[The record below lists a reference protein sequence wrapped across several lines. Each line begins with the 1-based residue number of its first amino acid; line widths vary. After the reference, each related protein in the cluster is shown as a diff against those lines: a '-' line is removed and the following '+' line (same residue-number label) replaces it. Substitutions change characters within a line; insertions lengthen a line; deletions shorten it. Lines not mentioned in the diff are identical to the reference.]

1 MSLLLDALKRAE
13 QEKLA
18 RGERPESES
27 GSKQNSA
34 GRPQPAATGLELQ
47 PIGSEPANNG
57 ARHASQGG
65 VKVGGGA
72 QAAQVVFQ
80 AKSAAAAN
88 EPRSRGMLVGTM
100 VGGILILV
108 IAAGAYVWHT
118 IRTLTPQPIAQVRPR
133 PPAAQAPLPGAP
145 PAADAAPAFVPA
157 EPGATRMPSPTPP
170 AAPANAVSRAP
181 AASDAASATPPRT
194 PAAQL
199 AVVEPPKPPGDPA
212 RALEQVLRDAALAPP
227 LRLERSAEPPKVPR
241 DIGAG
246 YESLARGDLAA
257 ARRSYQA
264 ALATDPGS
272 IDALLGMATVEAQ
285 SGNRTAAAYNYRRVL
300 EADSRNVTALAGLAA
315 LADYSRPE
323 ALEAQLREDL
333 SRNPDSA
340 PLRFALG
347 NLYASQSRWTEA
359 QAEFFESYRLD
370 PGVADVLY
378 NLAVSLDHLG
388 QPRLA
393 AEFYARALDASR
405 RQATQFD
412 PAPVARRL
420 AELRR

>member
-27 GSKQNSA
+27 GTKQHGT
-34 GRPQPAATGLELQ
+34 GRPQPAPSGLELQ

-57 ARHASQGG
+57 AAHGNQGG
-65 VKVGGGA
+65 VKVGGSPH
-72 QAAQVVFQ
+72 AAQVVFQ
-80 AKSAAAAN
+80 AKSAPAAN
-88 EPRSRGMLVGTM
+88 EPRSRGLLIGTM
-100 VGGILILV
+100 VGGILIVV

-118 IRTLTPQPIAQVRPR
+118 LRTLTPQPIAQVRPR
-133 PPAAQAPLPGAP
+133 PPATAPLPGAR
-145 PAADAAPAFVPA
+145 PAAEQAPAFVPA

-170 AAPANAVSRAP
+170 APPADP
-181 AASDAASATPPRT
+181 ATSGANSSVTTASASPSPPS
-194 PAAQL
+194 AARV
-199 AVVEPPKPPGDPA
+199 AVIEPPKPPGDPA
-212 RALEQVLRDAALAPP
+212 RAVEQVLRDAAMAPP

-241 DIGAG
+241 DITAG
-246 YESLARGDLAA
+246 YESLARGELAA
-257 ARRSYQA
+257 ARHSYQA
-264 ALATDPGS
+264 ALATDPAS

-285 SGNRTAAAYNYRRVL
+285 SGNRTAAAHHYRRVL

-333 SRNPDSA
+333 TRNPDSA

-347 NLYASQSRWTEA
+347 NLYASQARWTEA

-412 PAPVARRL
+412 PVPVARRL